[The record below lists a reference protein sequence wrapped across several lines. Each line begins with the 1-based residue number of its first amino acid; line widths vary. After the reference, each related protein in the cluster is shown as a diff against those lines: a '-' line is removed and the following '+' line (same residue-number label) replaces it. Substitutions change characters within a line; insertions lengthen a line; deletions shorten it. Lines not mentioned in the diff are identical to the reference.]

1 MDSTNILLILA
12 VSSVFGTVA
21 ITCVR
26 YCGRSRCREISI
38 CCGLVDVIKDS
49 RVEEE
54 GRQFD
59 IQNGVNNNDG
69 NGNSGSLDNNN
80 NGIRPSL
87 FGGLFKV

>member
-38 CCGLVDVIKDS
+38 CCGLVDVIRDNN
-49 RVEEE
+49 VEEQ
-54 GRQFD
+54 GRQYD
-59 IQNGVNNNDG
+59 IEHGVNNG
-69 NGNSGSLDNNN
+69 GGNSGSLDNNN
-80 NGIRPSL
+80 NNNRPSF
-87 FGGLFKV
+87 FGSVFRV